1 MIAVVFPLEPFECL
15 VHAEVQVLGKA
26 LHIGQHLSVELL
38 AADAADGG
46 ILVVHGDVEQVVQL
60 TEDAELRKL
69 GDAREE
75 HELKIRVER
84 LDGRIEVLHCAT
96 QGDKVQFLV
105 HHVKQRRVVLIDD
118 ERHFPAC

>member
-1 MIAVVFPLEPFECL
+1 M
-15 VHAEVQVLGKA
+15 LGKA

-46 ILVVHGDVEQVVQL
+46 ILVVHGYVEQVVQL